1 MGSYFLPFFSLI
13 ILGLIVVLVFQIID
27 YFQGK
32 RLAALENK
40 AAVKIVAGTAQLKIW
55 GVDQWAAAFDGSLIS
70 EGDIVRTGE
79 GTRVILTLLNG
90 STIRL
95 DSNTEVELAGLKT
108 RDSQDDAVFSLKSGQ
123 MWLKRTE
130 KQIARAQM
138 KVLTK
143 HLDVTSF
150 GTVFNVVQKE
160 TKEMINVLEGKVRV
174 DVKVTDV
181 DGSASRTAET
191 MEVALGQE
199 LSLSS
204 ADIANL
210 QNRRPIEMLA
220 LLSDDFRISEWY
232 QWNRNADLGGEK
244 VVTVADAVNLK
255 ENFGGNAPVEAN
267 NEVEPQPKELTS
279 ASDVSVATLAVL
291 TTPQIL
297 TPKEADLT
305 TKTGNVLI
313 SGKVSAA
320 TAKIEVTTYIAG
332 KAEPY
337 VLQKYVAG
345 SESWSY
351 VASREYGNFVPGS
364 NKFSFVAIDKNGK
377 RSDSADVTVVYDKPL
392 EPADMSAPVVKSFN
406 GVASSETTEDSVKV
420 EGTIGKGILKMYIND
435 FALTQYV
442 PDSKVWVY
450 YAKTTYKNLAVGKN
464 EYSVYGVDVDGVKTP
479 VTKFTITKKEKPVG
493 VIAPADV
500 ETPSAPKAPATNTPS
515 NPPTPPM
522 DENVPL

>member
-1 MGSYFLPFFSLI
+1 MYQPYQHRRPRQMGSYFLPFFSLI
-13 ILGLIVVLVFQIID
+13 VLGLIVVLVFQIID

-40 AAVKIVAGTAQLKIW
+40 AAVKIVAGNAQMKIW

-79 GTRVILTLLNG
+79 GSRVILTLLNG
-90 STIRL
+90 STVRL
-95 DSNTEVELAGLKT
+95 DANTEVELAGLKT
-108 RDSQDDAVFSLKSGQ
+108 RDSQDDAIFSLKSGQ
-123 MWLKRTE
+123 LWLKRTE

-143 HLDVTSF
+143 HLEVTSF

-160 TKEMINVLEGKVRV
+160 TKEMVNVLEGKIRV
-174 DVKVTDV
+174 DVKVTDA
-181 DGSASRTAET
+181 DGSSPRTAESL
-191 MEVALGQE
+191 EVALGQE
-199 LSLSS
+199 LSLTS

-220 LLSDDFRISEWY
+220 LLSDDFRVSEWY

-244 VVTVADAVNLK
+244 VVTVADAVNQK
-255 ENFGGNAPVEAN
+255 ENAASSAPIVTN
-267 NEVEPQPKELTS
+267 NEVEPQPKELPAT
-279 ASDVSVATLAVL
+279 SDVSIVL
-291 TTPQIL
+291 TTPEIL
-297 TPKEADLT
+297 TPKEADRT
-305 TKTGNVLI
+305 TKVGSVLI
-313 SGKVSAA
+313 SGKVSPA
-320 TAKIEVTTYIAG
+320 TQKIEVTTYISG

-345 SESWSY
+345 SETWSY
-351 VASREYGNFVPGS
+351 IASREYGNLVPGS

-377 RSDSADVTVVYDKPL
+377 RSDPAEITVVFDRPI
-392 EPADMSAPVVKSFN
+392 EPAEMSAPVVTAFN
-406 GVASSETTEDSVKV
+406 GSLSSETTEDSVKI
-420 EGTIGKGILKMYIND
+420 EGTIGKGIQKMFVND

-450 YAKTTYKNLAVGKN
+450 FAKTSYKNLVVGENKF
-464 EYSVYGVDVDGVKTP
+464 EVYGMDLDGTKTP
-479 VTKFTITKKEKPVG
+479 MTKFTITKKEKP
-493 VIAPADV
+493 ASDATPKQPTATPPA
-500 ETPSAPKAPATNTPS
+500 